1 MKFQQ
6 VSVGQRFEFEGQV
19 YVKISPLLAQAESS
33 GGQRLL
39 PRSAT
44 VRLLEKEASSVAG
57 PAKKKILDSTE
68 IVVAV
73 EQFRLECVA
82 SVETLVDVFT
92 QEQLALVLQ
101 AVDEAYKKLESKL
114 RC

>member
-6 VSVGQRFEFEGQV
+6 VSVGQRFEFEGRV
-19 YVKISPLLAQAESS
+19 YVKISPLLAQTESS

-44 VRLLEKEASSVAG
+44 VRLLEKETSSVAV
-57 PAKKKILDSTE
+57 PAKKKMLDSAE
-68 IVVAV
+68 IVAAV
-73 EQFRLECVA
+73 GQFRLECVA
-82 SVETLVDVFT
+82 SIETLVDVVT
-92 QEQLALVLQ
+92 QERLALVLQ
-101 AVDEAYKKLESKL
+101 AVDEACSTLQRKL